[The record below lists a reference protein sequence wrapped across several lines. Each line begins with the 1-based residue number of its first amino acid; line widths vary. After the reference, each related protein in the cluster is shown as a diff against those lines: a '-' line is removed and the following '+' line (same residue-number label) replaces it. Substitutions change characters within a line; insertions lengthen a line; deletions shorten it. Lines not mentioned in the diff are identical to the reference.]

1 MKIKKFFQNLSNIRV
16 KFEIYDENRKENE
29 KLAKEFNEAKEN
41 FQILNFQKIML
52 KLIDYERTN
61 ELAFS
66 GLLLTDDV
74 ATQRALARF
83 QQAKR
88 DGRID
93 ELNNII
99 KVEEQV

>member
-1 MKIKKFFQNLSNIRV
+1 M
-16 KFEIYDENRKENE
+16 YENE
-29 KLAKEFNEAKEN
+29 DKKLAKELQATKEK

-52 KLIDYERTN
+52 KLIDFERTQ

-66 GLLLTDDV
+66 GLLLTDEV
-74 ATQRALARF
+74 AIQRAHARF
-83 QQAKR
+83 LQAKR